1 MDVKHLQWFIKNYK
15 QFKKNK
21 GNYKLKT
28 RYIDYKAP
36 DDIDEIFIIEKEKQI
51 EVLRNQLKD
60 LKRGWL
66 LTMEIEEK
74 KSWKN

>member
-1 MDVKHLQWFIKNYK
+1 
-15 QFKKNK
+15 
-21 GNYKLKT
+21 LKT